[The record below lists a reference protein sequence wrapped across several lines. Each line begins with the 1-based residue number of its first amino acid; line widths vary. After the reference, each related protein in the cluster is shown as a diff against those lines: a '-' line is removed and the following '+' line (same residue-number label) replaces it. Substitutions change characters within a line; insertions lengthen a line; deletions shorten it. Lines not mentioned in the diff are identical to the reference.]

1 LHLFFLMQC
10 LEAQP
15 FHTTALIKNIVSF
28 DAWLST
34 SYYETGQFW
43 NGKGKNL
50 ERLQQRSMNC

>member
-1 LHLFFLMQC
+1 MQC